1 MIRSKQKALNEGLQT
16 MRHNPEPLK
25 ALPAPE
31 KSIPNA
37 EILPLMSTILNN
49 GKYNYMICYNIY

>member
-1 MIRSKQKALNEGLQT
+1 

-49 GKYNYMICYNIY
+49 GKYNYNLF